1 MRKALYGK
9 LLALMMAAQGTL
21 AAEVSLERGKE
32 LFESTKL
39 GTTGKSC
46 ASCHPGGRKLEWA
59 GTSYDEEKLTVIVNR
74 CLEKSLKGKPLD
86 PASDEMKSLVAYI
99 RTFSGPGR

>member
-1 MRKALYGK
+1 MKKIVCGM
-9 LLALMMAAQGTL
+9 LLTLAMGAQGAL

-32 LFESTKL
+32 LFESATL

-59 GTSYDEEKLTVIVNR
+59 GTSYDEEKLTAIVNR
-74 CLEKSLKGKPLD
+74 CIENALKGKPLD
-86 PASDEMKSLVAYI
+86 LGSGDMKSLVTYI